1 MVSATQIA
9 SQIPPEFQGE
19 ALRRIEVLRGLVVE
33 GERLALHEARIC
45 GPRLRAAARWRCFSG
60 VMLVMGLLAF
70 LQDFFID
77 ANALAYGALLVG
89 LGGHFIA
96 EQRQDELMALRDRLF
111 QQEKQAL
118 CSQWEHLGIT
128 EPAIA
133 RIAAYVP
140 EARTAYGWPGGDATV
155 QAFIDQAEACVV
167 DGLRSSASS
176 QATLGAA

>member
-9 SQIPPEFQGE
+9 GQIPPEFQGE
-19 ALRRIEVLRGLVVE
+19 ALRRIEVLRALVLE

-45 GPRLRAAARWRCFSG
+45 GPRLRAAARWQRISLA
-60 VMLVMGLLAF
+60 MLVIGLLAF
-70 LQDFFID
+70 LQDFFVD
-77 ANALAYGALLVG
+77 ASALAYAALLVG

-96 EQRQDELMALRDRLF
+96 EQRQDELLSLRERLF
-111 QQEKQAL
+111 QHEKQAL
-118 CSQWEHLGIT
+118 CSRWEHLGIT

-133 RIAAYVP
+133 EIAAYVP
-140 EARTAYGWPGGDATV
+140 EARTAYGWPSGDMTL

-167 DGLRSSASS
+167 DGLRNSASS

>member
-1 MVSATQIA
+1 MVSATHIA
-9 SQIPPEFQGE
+9 RQIPPEFQGE
-19 ALRRIEVLRGLVVE
+19 ALRRIELLRALVVE

-45 GPRLRAAARWRCFSG
+45 GPKLRAAARWQRISLG
-60 VMLVMGLLAF
+60 MLLLGLAAF

-77 ANALAYGALLVG
+77 ANSFAYGALLVG

-96 EQRQDELMALRDRLF
+96 EQRQDELLELRERLF
-111 QQEKQAL
+111 RDEKQAL
-118 CSQWEHLGIT
+118 SSQWRHLGIT

-133 RIAAYVP
+133 TIAAYVP
-140 EARTAYGWPGGDATV
+140 EARTAYGWPSGDRTL

>member
-19 ALRRIEVLRGLVVE
+19 ALRRIEVLRALVVE

-45 GPRLRAAARWRCFSG
+45 GPRLRAAARWRRISV

-77 ANALAYGALLVG
+77 ADGLAYAALLVG
-89 LGGHFIA
+89 LGGHLIA
-96 EQRQDELMALRDRLF
+96 EQRQDELLSLRDRLF
-111 QQEKQAL
+111 QHEKEAL
-118 CSQWEHLGIT
+118 CSQWKHLGIT
-128 EPAIA
+128 VPAIA
-133 RIAAYVP
+133 EIAAYVP
-140 EARTAYGWPGGDATV
+140 EARTEYGWPSGDVTL

-167 DGLRSSASS
+167 DGLRSNASS

>member
-1 MVSATQIA
+1 
-9 SQIPPEFQGE
+9 
-19 ALRRIEVLRGLVVE
+19 
-33 GERLALHEARIC
+33 
-45 GPRLRAAARWRCFSG
+45 
-60 VMLVMGLLAF
+60 
-70 LQDFFID
+70 
-77 ANALAYGALLVG
+77 
-89 LGGHFIA
+89 
-96 EQRQDELMALRDRLF
+96 MALRDRLF

>member
-9 SQIPPEFQGE
+9 RQIPPEFQGE
-19 ALRRIEVLRGLVVE
+19 ALRRIEVLRALVVE

-45 GPRLRAAARWRCFSG
+45 GPKLRAAARWRRISML
-60 VMLVMGLLAF
+60 MLVLALLAF
-70 LQDFFID
+70 LQDFFVD
-77 ANALAYGALLVG
+77 ASSLAFGALVIG
-89 LGGHFIA
+89 LGGHLLA
-96 EQRQDELMALRDRLF
+96 EHRQDELLSLRERLF
-111 QQEKQAL
+111 QEEKQAL
-118 CSQWEHLGIT
+118 SSQWRRLGIT

-133 RIAAYVP
+133 TIAAYVP
-140 EARTAYGWPGGDATV
+140 EARTAYGWPSGDRTL